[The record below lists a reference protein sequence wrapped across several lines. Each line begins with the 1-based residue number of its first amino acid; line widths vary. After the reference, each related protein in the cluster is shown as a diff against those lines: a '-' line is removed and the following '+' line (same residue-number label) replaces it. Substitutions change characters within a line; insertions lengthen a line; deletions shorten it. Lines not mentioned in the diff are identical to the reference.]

1 MTDDFEKYTGNT
13 EPESNAENSGTP
25 VGDNPTETAQ
35 TNASSN
41 EQNAEN
47 GSNAQQ
53 VNAEYRGSE
62 FNRNSSYASGE
73 YSYKGDPNNQQNNPY
88 SAPNANR
95 YNPYGAPN
103 YNNYQNTQ
111 NNNYSNPYNQ
121 NKAGFQPQY
130 QPPQKKKNTG
140 KKVFFG
146 VLIGILV
153 IIVAAIVLSAISDKS
168 SSSDSGSKESVT
180 NSDVGSLELSNSSS
194 SSSPA
199 NEVYKKIVQSNV
211 GLLVYSNNTL
221 SSEGSG
227 VIAKEGDDG
236 YTYIITCAHVI
247 SGGSKVVVQTYDNE
261 EYDAEIVGY
270 DTRSDLGVL
279 KIKKTGLCCAAFGDS
294 DLLEVGQTVYAIGN
308 PQGSQFAGSFTSGM
322 ISAIDRP
329 VSSSTGYEMKCIQH
343 TAAINPG
350 NSGGALVNDK
360 GEVIGINSMK
370 IASTDTEGMGFSV
383 PSSVVKEVFDSIVAN
398 GYVTGR
404 AKLGITY
411 AAAVNYS
418 QYSMYVNIKGLPS
431 GSIVI
436 ASIADDSALK
446 DTNAQVG
453 DLIVGV
459 NGKDMESTGM
469 LAEMMEDMSVGDEL
483 TLNIVRI
490 NTQNWSQE
498 SFDVTVKLVE
508 DRGDTTVNSSSQ
520 DNSGSNDGNGSYD
533 YSDDLEDYFEEYF
546 KKYYGNGGSGN

>member
-1 MTDDFEKYTGNT
+1 MTDDYEKYKSN
-13 EPESNAENSGTP
+13 PESGDENEISGATAGATP
-25 VGDNPTETAQ
+25 SNGAQ
-35 TNASSN
+35 AASSAN
-41 EQNAEN
+41 GQNADNSE
-47 GSNAQQ
+47 NAQH
-53 VNAEYRGSE
+53 VNAEYEG
-62 FNRNSSYASGE
+62 NRFSQNNSSYASGE
-73 YSYKGDPNNQQNNPY
+73 YSYKGDPNKQQNNPY
-88 SAPNANR
+88 SAPNSNG

-111 NNNYSNPYNQ
+111 NNNNYSNPYNS
-121 NKAGFQPQY
+121 NTPGFQPQY

-146 VLIGILV
+146 ILIGILV
-153 IIVAAIVLSAISDKS
+153 IIVAAIIITAVTGNSTNTTG
-168 SSSDSGSKESVT
+168 DSTKESVT
-180 NSDVGSLELSNSSS
+180 NNDVGSLELSDSSS

-199 NEVYKKIVQSNV
+199 NEVYKKIVKSNV
-211 GLLVYSNNTL
+211 GLLVYANNKL
-221 SSEGSG
+221 STEGSG

-247 SGGSKVVVQTYDNE
+247 SNGSKVVVQTYDNE

-279 KIKKTGLCCAAFGDS
+279 KIKKTGLDCASFGDS
-294 DLLEVGQTVYAIGN
+294 DKLEVGQTVYALGN

-322 ISAIDRP
+322 VSAIDRP

-383 PSSVVKEVFDSIVAN
+383 PSSVVKEIFDSIVAN

-411 AAAVNYS
+411 AAAVNYD

-436 ASIADDSALK
+436 ASISDDSALK
-446 DTNAQVG
+446 DTKAQVG

-459 NGKDMESTGM
+459 NGKDMDSTGM
-469 LAEMMEDMSVGDEL
+469 LAEMMEDMKAGDKL
-483 TLNIVRI
+483 TLNLVRI

-498 SFDVTVKLVE
+498 TFDVTVTLVE
-508 DRGDTTVNSSSQ
+508 DRGNTTVNNNSQ
-520 DNSGSNDGNGSYD
+520 DNNESDNGGSYGS
-533 YSDDLEDYFEEYF
+533 SDDLERYFEEYF
-546 KKYYGNGGSGN
+546 KKYYGNGD

>member
-1 MTDDFEKYTGNT
+1 MTDDYEKYTSNSEAGN
-13 EPESNAENSGTP
+13 ENSGTP
-25 VGDNPTETAQ
+25 AGDNPDNGAQ
-35 TNASSN
+35 TSSSSAN
-41 EQNAEN
+41 EQSAD
-47 GSNAQQ
+47 SNANTQH
-53 VNAEYRGSE
+53 VNAEYEGNG
-62 FNRNSSYASGE
+62 FNKNNSYTSGE
-73 YSYKGDPNNQQNNPY
+73 YSYKGDPNRQQSNPY
-88 SAPNANR
+88 SAQNSNG

-103 YNNYQNTQ
+103 YNNYQNQQ
-111 NNNYSNPYNQ
+111 NSNYSNPYTANAQ
-121 NKAGFQPQY
+121 GFRPQY
-130 QPPQKKKNTG
+130 QPPQKKNKNTG

-146 VLIGILV
+146 ILIGILA
-153 IIVAAIVLSAISDKS
+153 IIVAAIILTAVTGKS
-168 SSSDSGSKESVT
+168 TDLNSKNKKESIT
-180 NSDVGSLELSNSSS
+180 NNEVGSLEISDSAS

-199 NEVYKKIVQSNV
+199 NEVYKKIVKSNV
-211 GLLVYSNNTL
+211 GLLVYANNKL
-221 SSEGSG
+221 STEGSG

-247 SGGSKVVVQTYDNE
+247 QNGSKIVVQTYDKE

-279 KIKKTGLCCAAFGDS
+279 KIKKTGLACASFGDS
-294 DLLEVGQTVYAIGN
+294 DKLEVGQTVYAIGN

-411 AAAVNYS
+411 AAAVSYD

-446 DTNAQVG
+446 DTKAQVG

-469 LAEMMEDMSVGDEL
+469 LAEMMEDMKAGDEL
-483 TLNIVRI
+483 TLNLVRI
-490 NTQNWSQE
+490 NTQNWTQE
-498 SFDVTVKLVE
+498 TFDVTVKLVE
-508 DRGDTTVNSSSQ
+508 DRGNTTVS
-520 DNSGSNDGNGSYD
+520 SGSQNNSESNNGGSSD
-533 YSDDLEDYFEEYF
+533 NSDDLEKYFEEYF
-546 KKYYGNGGSGN
+546 KKYYGNGN